1 MTVLFSGAGQSQ
13 LANSMTDRKNEG
25 KLPRKKKVFFFLKEP
40 TRKTRIARKSSRSLE
55 GPRW

>member
-13 LANSMTDRKNEG
+13 LANSMTDRKMKG
-25 KLPRKKKVFFFLKEP
+25 SFLGRKKCFFLKEP
-40 TRKTRIARKSSRSLE
+40 TRKKRIARKSSRSLE